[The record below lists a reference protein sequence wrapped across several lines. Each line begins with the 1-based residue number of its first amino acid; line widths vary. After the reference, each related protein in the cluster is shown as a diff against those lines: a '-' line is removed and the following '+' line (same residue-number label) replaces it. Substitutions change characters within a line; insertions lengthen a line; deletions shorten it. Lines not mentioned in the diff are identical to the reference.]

1 MVGWLTEIM
10 RASGLW
16 GGPVGQAVPFTVDD
30 GPVIRP
36 AIRAVSVPPRSKHTV
51 AQDRRR
57 AAKARARRRAK
68 KLGQAK

>member
-1 MVGWLTEIM
+1 MVGLLTEIM

-16 GGPVGQAVPFTVDD
+16 GGPVGLALPIRFDD
-30 GPVIRP
+30 APV
-36 AIRAVSVPPRSKHTV
+36 IRAVSVPPRSKHTV

-57 AAKARARRRAK
+57 AAKVRARRRAK